1 MKLNIRYFASIREQL
16 GITQETIDIDVPEL
30 SIDALRA
37 TLAARHAQTAEA
49 LRTGRAVRAAVNQET
64 VDGAFIVREDCEV
77 AFFPPVTG
85 G

>member
-30 SIDALRA
+30 SIDALRS
-37 TLAARHAQTAEA
+37 TLAARHAQTAES
-49 LRTGRAVRAAVNQET
+49 LRTRRAVRAAVNQET

>member
-16 GITQETIDIDVPEL
+16 GISQETIDIDAPEL
-30 SIDALRA
+30 SIDMLRA
-37 TLAARHAQTAEA
+37 TLTARNSQTTEA
-49 LRTGRAVRAAVNQET
+49 LRTGRPVRAAVNQET
-64 VDGAFIVREDCEV
+64 VDGAFIVREDCEI

>member
-37 TLAARHAQTAEA
+37 TLAARP
-49 LRTGRAVRAAVNQET
+49 GRAHVLSGVPPPRRQRSEQYLTCSQSRAHLRRHSKGRPQ
-64 VDGAFIVREDCEV
+64 R
-77 AFFPPVTG
+77 
-85 G
+85 